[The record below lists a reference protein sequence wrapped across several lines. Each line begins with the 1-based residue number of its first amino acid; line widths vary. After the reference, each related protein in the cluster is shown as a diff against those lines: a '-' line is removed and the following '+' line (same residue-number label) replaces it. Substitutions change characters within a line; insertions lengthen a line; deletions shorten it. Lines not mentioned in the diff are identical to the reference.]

1 MFAAVAA
8 LAGVVR
14 AQTLT
19 DIGAANP
26 TPGPNDIYQL
36 STNGNTE
43 STGGFNYFS
52 NNNPPPG
59 ETFTTGTTPLVL
71 TSVSFKTGS
80 APLDS
85 GGGGLGPEDYHLR
98 ISSVSSS
105 GGATL
110 IDSYASSPVS
120 YTDGH
125 WLQWTNLGGVP
136 LATNTTYAYSFAAT
150 SGYDGLALS
159 TNLISGGQAALIP
172 TTSGAVT
179 YDSPAYGAV
188 FDIGLSTNTSQLLGG
203 TPVVSPENTIYVG
216 SAVTLLSS
224 AVGTPP
230 LYYQWQMIGG
240 GGALTNI
247 PNATNSSVSVTPPTT
262 GTFNFDV
269 IVTNSS
275 GSVTSSVAT
284 VTVMSPAS
292 VTVNTNQMAALPAQ
306 GIGVCSATYDNYL
319 IGGNA
324 VNIAPMLKAAG
335 ITAVRFPGGSYGDVY
350 SWSNNAG
357 IDGAYVNSSDSFSN
371 WMNDIVMPAGAQA
384 IVTANY
390 GSNPANTAGGDTNV
404 AANWVA
410 YAQQHYGTNAPY
422 WEIGNEIY
430 GNGYY
435 STTEDWEYDLHYS
448 EASASARVGQPAL
461 SPAAYG
467 TNAIQFI
474 SAMKAQD
481 ANIKCGVF
489 VEGVYSGNNAWNTA
503 LLKVCGSVADF
514 VIIHWYPG
522 SSPTT
527 TLAASTGIVAT
538 VNATYT
544 QLTNLVGA
552 AKASQMPIAITET
565 GAGDCTGAQVS
576 LFAAD
581 NYLTWL
587 ENGIVNVDYQIL
599 HTDMLLNNQTPG
611 HAYYG
616 TQMCHLLANIGDTF
630 LNTTSS
636 VSELRV
642 HATTRQD
649 GRTGVMLVNLDPIL
663 TIPATVNISGKTLA
677 TSGIWY
683 QFGLTNYIGTNDYP
697 SFPVS
702 TNTVS
707 GLGNQFTV
715 SVPPYTIVDLL
726 IPALS
731 VGGTATPASPEIC
744 NGSGTT
750 ISLSGQAGAITGWQY
765 SVNGGSSWTA
775 IASTANPLS
784 TGSLTATT
792 EFEALVQ
799 NGTGSST
806 ATSTVATVTV
816 DAASVGGT
824 ATPVNPEICNDGVT
838 STTISLGG
846 QTGTII
852 GWQYSVNGGS
862 SWTAIASTANPLST
876 GPLTTT
882 TEFEAVVQSGVCSTT
897 TSSAATVTVDQPSVG
912 GTATPMSPE
921 ICNDGVSSTTIS
933 LSGQTGTI
941 VGWQYS
947 VNGGST
953 WTTIASTANPLN
965 TGPLTVTTEFEAVVQ
980 SGVCSTTISS
990 AATVTVDQPPV
1001 GGTATP
1007 TSPEVASGGSTTISL
1022 SGQTGAIVGWQYSTN
1037 GGVTWTAIAS
1047 TANPLS
1053 TGPLTVTTE
1062 FSAVVQSGVCS
1073 AATSSAATVTVGPS
1087 ITTETTNQ
1095 EACVGSEVTWTV
1107 VATGTGLTYQW
1118 QLDGTNLVD
1127 GGNLSGS
1134 LTATLTNSAVS
1145 LTNAATVT
1153 NGYACIVTDAYSMS
1167 VTSTV
1172 VSLTVDVASVG
1183 GTATA
1188 TIPELYGGSGTTIS
1202 LSGQT
1207 GAIIGWQYSTDG
1219 GNTWTTISS
1228 TNNPLSTG
1236 PLMATTE
1243 FEAVVQSGV
1252 CSTAIS
1258 SAAIVTVQPL
1268 PILSVVLASAN
1279 SITLSWSGS
1288 ATNGF
1293 MLETTTN
1300 LNPLG
1305 VWSTLFMVTNLN
1317 PVTIT
1322 VSNPASFF
1330 RLYQP

>member
-1 MFAAVAA
+1 MKSMRTVTLMFAAVAA

-179 YDSPAYGAV
+179 YDSPAYSAV
-188 FDIGLSTNTSQLLGG
+188 FDIGLSANTSQLLGG

-247 PNATNSSVSVTPPTT
+247 PNATNSSVSVTPPAT

-784 TGSLTATT
+784 TG
-792 EFEALVQ
+792 
-799 NGTGSST
+799 
-806 ATSTVATVTV
+806 
-816 DAASVGGT
+816 
-824 ATPVNPEICNDGVT
+824 
-838 STTISLGG
+838 
-846 QTGTII
+846 
-852 GWQYSVNGGS
+852 
-862 SWTAIASTANPLST
+862 
-876 GPLTTT
+876 PLTTT

>member
-1 MFAAVAA
+1 MFAAIAA
-8 LAGVVR
+8 LAEVAR

-26 TPGPNDIYQL
+26 VPGPNDIYQL

-59 ETFTTGTTPLVL
+59 ETFTTGTNPAVL

-98 ISSVSSS
+98 IFSVS
-105 GGATL
+105 GGSAAAL

-120 YTDGH
+120 YTDGN

-172 TTSGAVT
+172 SAGGDAT
-179 YDSPAYGAV
+179 YDNPAYTAV

-203 TPVVSPENTIYVG
+203 TPVVSPENTIYIG

-240 GGALTNI
+240 SGTLTNI
-247 PNATNSSVSVTPPTT
+247 PNATNSSVMVTPPTT
-262 GTFNFDV
+262 GAFNFDV

-284 VTVMSPAS
+284 VTVMSAAS

-306 GIGVCSATYDNYL
+306 GIGVCSATYDNDL

-324 VNIAPMLKAAG
+324 TNIPALLKAAG
-335 ITAVRFPGGSYGDVY
+335 ITAVRFPGGSYTDVY

-371 WMNDIVMPAGAQA
+371 WMNDIVIPAGARA
-384 IVTANY
+384 IVGANY

-410 YAQQHYGTNAPY
+410 YAQQHYGTNATY

-474 SAMKAQD
+474 SAMKNQD
-481 ANIKCGVF
+481 SNILCGVY
-489 VEGVYSGNNAWNTA
+489 VEGVYSGTNAWNTRS
-503 LLKVCGSVADF
+503 LQVCGRVADF

-522 SSPTT
+522 STPAN
-527 TLAASTGIVAT
+527 TLAGSTGIVAT

-552 AKASQMPIAITET
+552 AKASTMPILITET
-565 GAGDCTGAQVS
+565 GAGECTGAQVS
-576 LFAAD
+576 LYAAD

-587 ENGIVNVDYQIL
+587 ENGILNVDYQIL
-599 HTDMLLNNQTPG
+599 HTDMLLNNQAPG

-630 LNTTSS
+630 LNSTSS
-636 VSELRV
+636 VGELRV

-663 TIPATVNISGKTLA
+663 TIPATVNISGATLA
-677 TSGIWY
+677 TNGIWY
-683 QFGLTNYIGTNDYP
+683 QFGLTNFIGTNDYP
-697 SFPVS
+697 SYPVS
-702 TNTVS
+702 TNAVS

-731 VGGTATPASPEIC
+731 VGGTATATSPEIC
-744 NGSGTT
+744 NDGVSSTT

-775 IASTANPLS
+775 VASTNNPLN
-784 TGSLTATT
+784 TGPLTATT
-792 EFEALVQ
+792 EFEAVVQ
-799 NGTGSST
+799 NGADSST

-816 DAASVGGT
+816 DQPPAGGT
-824 ATPVNPEICNDGVT
+824 ATA
-838 STTISLGG
+838 TITEL
-846 QTGTII
+846 
-852 GWQYSVNGGS
+852 YSGS
-862 SWTAIASTANPLST
+862 
-876 GPLTTT
+876 G
-882 TEFEAVVQSGVCSTT
+882 
-897 TSSAATVTVDQPSVG
+897 
-912 GTATPMSPE
+912 
-921 ICNDGVSSTTIS
+921 TTIS
-933 LSGQTGTI
+933 LSGQI
-941 VGWQYS
+941 
-947 VNGGST
+947 
-953 WTTIASTANPLN
+953 
-965 TGPLTVTTEFEAVVQ
+965 
-980 SGVCSTTISS
+980 GV
-990 AATVTVDQPPV
+990 
-1001 GGTATP
+1001 
-1007 TSPEVASGGSTTISL
+1007 
-1022 SGQTGAIVGWQYSTN
+1022 IVGWQYSTD
-1037 GGVTWTAIAS
+1037 GGNTWTAIAS
-1047 TANPLS
+1047 TANPLG
-1053 TGPLTVTTE
+1053 TGPLTATTE
-1062 FSAVVQSGVCS
+1062 FDAMVQSGVCS
-1073 AATSSAATVTVGPS
+1073 AATSSAATVTV
-1087 ITTETTNQ
+1087 
-1095 EACVGSEVTWTV
+1095 
-1107 VATGTGLTYQW
+1107 
-1118 QLDGTNLVD
+1118 
-1127 GGNLSGS
+1127 
-1134 LTATLTNSAVS
+1134 
-1145 LTNAATVT
+1145 
-1153 NGYACIVTDAYSMS
+1153 
-1167 VTSTV
+1167 
-1172 VSLTVDVASVG
+1172 
-1183 GTATA
+1183 
-1188 TIPELYGGSGTTIS
+1188 
-1202 LSGQT
+1202 
-1207 GAIIGWQYSTDG
+1207 
-1219 GNTWTTISS
+1219 
-1228 TNNPLSTG
+1228 
-1236 PLMATTE
+1236 
-1243 FEAVVQSGV
+1243 
-1252 CSTAIS
+1252 
-1258 SAAIVTVQPL
+1258 QPL
-1268 PILSVVLASAN
+1268 PTLSVALASAN
-1279 SITLSWSGS
+1279 SITLSWSSS

-1300 LNPLG
+1300 LDQLG
-1305 VWSTLFMVTNLN
+1305 VWSAVFMVTNLN
-1317 PVTIT
+1317 QVTMPA
-1322 VSNPASFF
+1322 SNQASFF
-1330 RLYQP
+1330 RLYKP